1 MGLHRLK
8 GDIRTRFALSDKALF
23 ALSYCLFCCE
33 VFFIY
38 RNFRIPSSYLESITV
53 PLFGSFIA
61 VIAVLIMYLAVLG
74 AYLLFGRK
82 LNSGWH
88 LVVAAVCAAIAPLVQ
103 LIFGH
108 FFHQTWSVIPCIVLT
123 ATGCLCF
130 LPEMVRR
137 FALSG
142 VSATIRC
149 NIVACMVMLFVAP
162 LSNIVPLEL
171 FIVTM
176 CLTPLVMIACLRMS
190 QAPASETNSD
200 AKSDTPTPDQKLPK
214 VLLLTILVASVMEGI
229 VAALDNGHM
238 GSDTKLVVFSLAFIV
253 SAALMSAVL
262 LHSRGSFNNAIFR
275 VCFPIMAAGIALL
288 ALPGSLALAAG
299 SLLFLIGRQ
308 LFVVTIMVL
317 VVYLVRYLDADYYLL
332 CLGAVL
338 GAMLGSCLGLAL
350 FYFQEQSASAAALPP
365 VFVVF
370 LLLGVFVLTIYLMDA
385 SNLKT
390 RWGMTAIDDSEEKVG
405 FTFEQSCLVLAEKW
419 HLTKRESELVV
430 LLAKGRDKQAI
441 AEKLYISEGTV
452 KVHARNIYQK
462 LGIHSKQELI
472 DLVESTEA
480 SIRE

>member
-1 MGLHRLK
+1 MASNGFK
-8 GDIRTRFALSDKALF
+8 GALRTRFALSNEALF
-23 ALSYCLFCCE
+23 ALAYCLFCCE

-38 RNFRIPSSYLESITV
+38 RNFRIPSSYLESITI

-88 LVVAAVCAAIAPLVQ
+88 LVVAAVCAAVAPLVQ
-103 LIFGH
+103 LVFGH

-142 VSATIRC
+142 VSTTIRC

-171 FIVTM
+171 FIATM
-176 CLTPLVMIACLRMS
+176 CLTPLAMLVCLRMS
-190 QAPASETNSD
+190 QPSVNEAN
-200 AKSDTPTPDQKLPK
+200 SDTPAADQKLPK
-214 VLLLTILVASVMEGI
+214 ILLLTILVASVMEGI

-238 GSDTKLVVFSLAFIV
+238 GPDTKLVVFSLAFIV

-262 LHSRGSFNNAIFR
+262 LHSQGSFNNAIFR
-275 VCFPIMAAGIALL
+275 VCFPIMAGGIALL

-317 VVYLVRYLDADYYLL
+317 VVY
-332 CLGAVL
+332 
-338 GAMLGSCLGLAL
+338 
-350 FYFQEQSASAAALPP
+350 
-365 VFVVF
+365 
-370 LLLGVFVLTIYLMDA
+370 
-385 SNLKT
+385 
-390 RWGMTAIDDSEEKVG
+390 
-405 FTFEQSCLVLAEKW
+405 
-419 HLTKRESELVV
+419 
-430 LLAKGRDKQAI
+430 
-441 AEKLYISEGTV
+441 
-452 KVHARNIYQK
+452 
-462 LGIHSKQELI
+462 
-472 DLVESTEA
+472 
-480 SIRE
+480 